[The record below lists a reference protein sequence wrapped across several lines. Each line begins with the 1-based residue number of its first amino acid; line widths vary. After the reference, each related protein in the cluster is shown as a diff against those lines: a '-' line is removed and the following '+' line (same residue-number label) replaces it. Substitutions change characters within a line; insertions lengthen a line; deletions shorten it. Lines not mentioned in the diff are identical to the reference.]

1 LVSEAHRAKARVY
14 RIAVE
19 GTLDEDWSD
28 WLGGLTIT
36 LQPDGRTWLTGPVAD
51 QAALHGLMDRIR
63 DAGLTLL
70 SVESWQAGRDQ
81 TSQQR
86 STNERGK
93 DSL

>member
-1 LVSEAHRAKARVY
+1 MGEAHKAKARIY
-14 RIAVE
+14 RIVVE

-36 LQPDGRTWLTGPVAD
+36 LEPDGRTWLTGPVVD
-51 QAALHGLMDRIR
+51 QAALHGLIDRIG
-63 DAGLTLL
+63 DVGLTLL
-70 SVESWQAGRDQ
+70 SVESWQEGGVQ

-86 STNERGK
+86 STHGRGK

>member
-1 LVSEAHRAKARVY
+1 MSEARKAKARIYHIV
-14 RIAVE
+14 VE

-36 LQPDGRTWLTGPVAD
+36 LQPNGQTGLTGPVAD
-51 QAALHGLMDRIR
+51 QAALHGLIDRIC
-63 DAGLTLL
+63 AVGLTLL
-70 SVESWQAGRDQ
+70 SVESWQEGRDQ

-86 STNERGK
+86 STYERGK